1 MIVELSPAAERSWR
15 LLAERAAAEADPRRR
30 ANLEVVARHVREE
43 VRGDVPA
50 LMETLVAQ
58 PHYEVWGASGSA
70 GPKGADEV
78 RAFYEAAIEIGKNR
92 LEFEISRI
100 VVDQDTVVTEG
111 VFRHAYTGEL
121 LARRG
126 FATAVDVDLDAWYL
140 VEYQA
145 LIVWPIDA
153 NGLIEGEQMYAG
165 ERPRIVSKLAPGESD
180 HLGPPGRD

>member
-1 MIVELSPAAERSWR
+1 MIVELSPAAEHSWR
-15 LLAERAAAEADPRRR
+15 LLAERAASETDPRRR

-58 PHYEVWGASGSA
+58 PRYEVWGASDSP
-70 GPKGADEV
+70 GPKGYDEV
-78 RAFYEAAIEIGKNR
+78 RAFYEAAIDIGKNR
-92 LEFEISRI
+92 LEFEISRV
-100 VVDQDTVVTEG
+100 VVDDATVVTEG

-126 FATAVDVDLDAWYL
+126 FAEPGDIEPDGWYL

-145 LIVWPIDA
+145 LIVWPIDLD
-153 NGLIEGEQMYAG
+153 GLIEGEQMYAG
-165 ERPRIVSKLAPGESD
+165 ERPRIVSKLSPGERD
-180 HLGPPGRD
+180 HLGPPDRQ

>member
-15 LLAERAAAEADPRRR
+15 LLAERAAAEPDPRNR

-50 LMETLVAQ
+50 LMKTLVAEPEYQ
-58 PHYEVWGASGSA
+58 VWGASDSV
-70 GPKGADEV
+70 GPQGGDQV
-78 RAFYEAAIEIGKNR
+78 REFYEAAIRTGKNR
-92 LEFEISRI
+92 LEFEISRV
-100 VVDQDTVVTEG
+100 VVDHDTVVTEG

-121 LARRG
+121 LASRG
-126 FATAVDVDLDAWYL
+126 FAAPGEVEPDGWYL

-153 NGLIEGEQMYAG
+153 DGLIEGEQMYSG
-165 ERPRIVSKLAPGESD
+165 ERPRILSKLAPGERD
-180 HLGPPGRD
+180 HLGPPDRD